1 MVPFIHLSLS
11 LRLRLLTLDSDYLCS
26 QRPNPSMI
34 PSHLISSRLISSLIY
49 LGRLLPHTFTGTLR
63 VNVNTPRMRMR
74 MAVGGWMRMERLS
87 HSRSLLSLTSH
98 LLLLAFDFLL
108 TYAALSIPYLVFG
121 LGLVFPQI
129 GDSCLIN
136 RPATSS
142 KIDAPRVQRASE
154 SWAME
159 NTPCDIDDHG

>member
-1 MVPFIHLSLS
+1 MLPTLQPVYDSLSSHFISSHLVSHLS
-11 LRLRLLTLDSDYLCS
+11 
-26 QRPNPSMI
+26 RPSPPTHVHWHPPCQCEYSA
-34 PSHLISSRLISSLIY
+34 Y
-49 LGRLLPHTFTGTLR
+49 AYAYGC
-63 VNVNTPRMRMR
+63 
-74 MAVGGWMRMERLS
+74 GWVDEDGERLS
-87 HSRSLLSLTSH
+87 HSRSLLSLTSY

-159 NTPCDIDDHG
+159 NTPCDIDDHA